1 MIKIIKILLVIICM
15 ISIFMFSSDP
25 SYESDKKSN
34 TVIVFIAECL
44 AGHNLNSVERQ
55 EKIDKYVVLVRKT
68 AHIIIYL
75 VLGLLIISLIKE
87 YKIIDWKMMFL
98 AFIISYLYAC
108 SDEIHQLFVP
118 GRSGNMI
125 DVLIDSLG
133 SYLGILIYHFY
144 YRLRRKYE

>member
-15 ISIFMFSSDP
+15 LSIFMFSSDP
-25 SYESDKKSN
+25 AYESDKKSN
-34 TVIVFIAECL
+34 TVIVFIAESL
-44 AGHNLNSVERQ
+44 AGHNLNNKERQ

-68 AHIIIYL
+68 AHLIIYL
-75 VLGLLIISLIKE
+75 ILGFLIISLIKE
-87 YKIIDWKMMFL
+87 YKVIDWKMMFL
-98 AFIISYLYAC
+98 AFILSYLYAC

-144 YRLRRKYE
+144 YQLRRKYE